1 MARSWQEE
9 RMREKHGKEH
19 AMIDARYALAAI
31 LVMGLVTF
39 ALRALPFIAAFWLER
54 SPLVRRLGTF
64 LPPAIMAL
72 LLVHSAAGASREH
85 VGGPWFEI
93 AAIVLTMALQWRSRN
108 ALLSILAGTGV
119 YTLLRNAG

>member
-1 MARSWQEE
+1 MNT
-9 RMREKHGKEH
+9 
-19 AMIDARYALAAI
+19 IDPGYAIAAI

-39 ALRALPFIAAFWLER
+39 ALRALPFIAAFWPEP

-64 LPPAIMAL
+64 LPPAIMTL

-85 VGGPWFEI
+85 AAGPWLEI
-93 AAIVLTMALQWRSRN
+93 LAVALTVALQLRQRN

-119 YTLLRNAG
+119 YVLLRNAG